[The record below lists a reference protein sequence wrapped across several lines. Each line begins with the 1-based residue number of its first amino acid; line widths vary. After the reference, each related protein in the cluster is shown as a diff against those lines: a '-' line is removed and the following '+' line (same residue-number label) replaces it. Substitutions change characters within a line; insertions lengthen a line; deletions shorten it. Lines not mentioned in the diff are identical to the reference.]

1 MAGPGAALVL
11 LNPKVVRVV
20 IAAGVLVLAS
30 IVASLFL
37 LVAVFSGS
45 AQGTTPQPAPTG
57 PGTVFPVTGE
67 WTTPVGGP
75 YSVTSR
81 YGYRPNVVPH
91 DHFGVD
97 LAQGCGQPILA
108 AAAGEVTF
116 AGFAA
121 GGWGERVKIKHSETV
136 TTAYAHLTSGS
147 ITVKQGDRVVP
158 GQVIG
163 AEGATGVGT
172 GCHLHFEVYL
182 DGKRINPEPF
192 MAQQGIVF

>member
-20 IAAGVLVLAS
+20 VAAGILVLAS
-30 IVASLFL
+30 VGAALFL
-37 LVAVFSGS
+37 LVAVFSGA
-45 AQGTTPQPAPTG
+45 AQGTPQPAPTG

-75 YSVTSR
+75 YSITSR
-81 YGYRPNVVPH
+81 YGYRPDVIPH

-108 AAAGEVTF
+108 ASAGEVTF
-116 AGFAA
+116 AGSTT
-121 GGWGERVKIKHSETV
+121 GGWGERVKIKHSESV
-136 TTAYAHLTSGS
+136 TTAYAHMTFGS
-147 ITVKQGDRVVP
+147 ITVKEGDRVAP

>member
-1 MAGPGAALVL
+1 ML
-11 LNPKVVRVV
+11 LNPKVIRVLV
-20 IAAGVLVLAS
+20 AAGVLILGS
-30 IVASLFL
+30 VAAALFL

-45 AQGTTPQPAPTG
+45 AEGTPQPAPTG

-67 WTTPVGGP
+67 WTSPVGGP
-75 YSVTSR
+75 YSITSR
-81 YGYRPNVVPH
+81 YGYRPDVIPR

-97 LAQGCGQPILA
+97 LAQGCGKPILA

-116 AGFAA
+116 AGSTT

-136 TTAYAHLTSGS
+136 TTAYAHMTRGS

-182 DGKRINPEPF
+182 DGTRINPEPF
-192 MAQQGIVF
+192 MAQQGIAF